1 MRIIL
6 KGKFSC
12 LVAATIVLVA
22 VAGVVAFWGGSSG
35 DSAAAAGNL
44 VAHRGR
50 ARAKEV
56 LREWHIR
63 AQDPGRFP
71 SQRAADGESR
81 GKSQRDAREI
91 DVSKLARDVQETL
104 AGLSGAQR
112 ELYLEMLRASRDF
125 NVEGLLDCSKRVRG
139 TGNADLKSAMVGALG
154 SLGEAGF
161 QELSNYLVD
170 SDGDVVQSALDEFEV
185 MFNDI
190 DDVQA
195 KIRLCENTASL
206 LKDADAIGLVMV
218 DMKGCDCDD
227 PETAMAMV
235 QSLNRM
241 VGRGNEL
248 VAEAA
253 RETYE
258 YITDQPYTTAAEAV
272 RWAEGKAGES
282 EPVAGSSTSSS
293 VDCDS
298 YRK

>member
-6 KGKFSC
+6 KNKLSG
-12 LVAATIVLVA
+12 LVAVTIVLVA
-22 VAGVVAFWGGSSG
+22 VVSVVAFWGDSSD
-35 DSAAAAGNL
+35 DSEVASDGL
-44 VAHRGR
+44 VAHRSRERTRR
-50 ARAKEV
+50 AV
-56 LREWHIR
+56 QEWHIR
-63 AQDPGRFP
+63 ERAPGRLS
-71 SQRAADGESR
+71 SQRTAHGDNR
-81 GKSQRDAREI
+81 GKSQRQVRGI
-91 DVSKLARDVQETL
+91 DVSKLARDVQEVL
-104 AGLSGAQR
+104 AGLTDGQR
-112 ELYLEMLRASRDF
+112 ELYLEMLRASREF
-125 NVEGLLDCSKRVRG
+125 NVEDLLECSKRVRDS
-139 TGNADLKSAMVGALG
+139 GNADLKSAMVGALG

-170 SDGDVVQSALDEFEV
+170 SDGDVVQSALDEFEI

-190 DDVQA
+190 DDVQS

-206 LKDADAIGLVMV
+206 LTDADAINLVMV

-227 PETAMAMV
+227 PKTAMAMM

-241 VGRGNEL
+241 VSGGNVL
-248 VAEAA
+248 AAEAA
-253 RETYE
+253 REAYE

-282 EPVAGSSTSSS
+282 EPVADLSTSSS